1 MALTY
6 DRVKLE
12 VDAFLEMCDRTN
24 HFLNDIQRLLQHNS
38 HQAIDWNAVTKPTY
52 IEQDVNGNLSGYQF
66 TRQNIGNA
74 IGSLDAIVKLLTN
87 QSLAGLQGD
96 HIGNINQIAPAL
108 QS

>member
-24 HFLNDIQRLLQHNS
+24 HFFTDVQRLLQHNS
-38 HQAIDWNAVTKPTY
+38 DQAIDWNATGRPAY
-52 IEQDVNGNLSGYQF
+52 IDEDGFGNLAGYQF

-74 IGSLDAIVKLLTN
+74 IGSLQQFLNLMTN
-87 QSLAGLQGD
+87 KTVFEGD
-96 HIGNINQIAPAL
+96 HLGNINQISTAIE
-108 QS
+108 